1 MRLLCSTGTFS
12 RSPDYSTYQQ
22 VLRYA
27 PFLVPDKGVEGFEL
41 LFYSSWYPHLDQIA
55 HDLEQSGLKF
65 PVMHA
70 EKNIGT
76 ALGNPQPE
84 QREQAVVWLVE
95 NCRLGQ
101 LLGAKLL
108 VLHLWGW
115 PELDDNLENNLQF
128 LSPCLDIA
136 SKHGMA
142 LAIET
147 VPARHAKP
155 LINIQRALTQ
165 DERCYVALDTEFLA
179 LTEQLDEVFEL
190 EELWQ
195 RKRVCHVHIKDFD
208 GQTFLPNSGRRYLH
222 PGEGSIDFKHFFARL
237 KKCGFDGYV
246 SLEASALNREGW
258 VDIEKLHESLRF
270 VRELMNMP

>member
-12 RSPDYSTYQQ
+12 RNPDYTTYQQ

-27 PFLVPDKGVEGFEL
+27 PFLVTDRGVEGFEL

-76 ALGNPQPE
+76 ALGSPRPE
-84 QREQAVVWLVE
+84 QREQAVAWLVE

-115 PELDDNLENNLQF
+115 PELDDHLEYNLQL
-128 LSPCLDIA
+128 LSICLDIA
-136 SKHGMA
+136 SEHGIA

-147 VPARHAKP
+147 IPARHAKP
-155 LINIQRALTQ
+155 LSNIQRALAQ
-165 DERCYVALDTEFLA
+165 DERCRVALDTEFLA
-179 LTEQLDEVFEL
+179 LTQQLDEVFEV

-208 GQTFLPNSGRRYLH
+208 GQTFLPNGGRRYLH
-222 PGEGSIDFKHFFARL
+222 PGEGAIDFKHFFASL
-237 KKCGFDGYV
+237 KKHGFDGYV
-246 SLEASALNREGW
+246 SLEASALNPEGW
-258 VDIEKLHESLRF
+258 VDIEKLRTSLTF
-270 VRELMNMP
+270 VRQMMNMP

>member
-12 RSPDYSTYQQ
+12 RSPDYTTYQQ

-27 PFLVPDKGVEGFEL
+27 PFFVTDKGVEGFEL
-41 LFYSSWYPHLDQIA
+41 LFYSSWYPHLDRIA

-76 ALGNPQPE
+76 SLGKPQPE
-84 QREQAVVWLVE
+84 QRQQAVVWLVE

-115 PELDDNLENNLQF
+115 PELDDNLENNLQL
-128 LSPCLDIA
+128 LSTCLDIA
-136 SKHGMA
+136 SEHGIA

-155 LINIQRALTQ
+155 LSNIQRALRQ

-208 GQTFLPNSGRRYLH
+208 GQTFLPNRERRYLH
-222 PGEGSIDFKHFFARL
+222 PGEGSIDFKRFFARL
-237 KKCGFDGYV
+237 KKRGFDGFV
-246 SLEASALNREGW
+246 SLEASALNREGR

-270 VRELMNMP
+270 VREMMNMP

>member
-12 RSPDYSTYQQ
+12 RSPDYTTYQQ

-27 PFLVPDKGVEGFEL
+27 PFFVTDKGVEGFEL

-84 QREQAVVWLVE
+84 QREQAIAWLVE

-115 PELDDNLENNLQF
+115 PELDDNLENNLQL
-128 LSPCLDIA
+128 LSTCLDVA
-136 SKHGMA
+136 SEHGIA

-155 LINIQRALTQ
+155 LSNIQRALTQ

-208 GQTFLPNSGRRYLH
+208 GQTFLPNGRRYLH
-222 PGEGSIDFKHFFARL
+222 PGEGSIDFKRFFARL
-237 KKCGFDGYV
+237 KKRGFDGYV

-270 VRELMNMP
+270 VREMMNML